1 MNFNTSTRSTA
12 IILSALAKLDAQ
24 NALAPNVV
32 RWLMAARS
40 GDLWETTQETEWAIT
55 AFADWIEAT
64 GEKNSAFNWRAT
76 LNDQAVLQGAANP
89 QGESQRIVVEMAN
102 LLREQANQLAF
113 ERGAGDGRMYYT
125 AQLRSFLPAD
135 TAPAL
140 NRGIVIAR
148 KYESADCEPKPE
160 QPCAAINGATV
171 GQNVR
176 VRLTIVAPNDLYYVR
191 ITDPLPGGAE
201 AVDTSLKTSQ
211 TQGAGGP
218 TSPSF
223 GKGEGW
229 GWWWFAHTETY
240 DDRVAA
246 FASYLPAGTY
256 EYTYVM
262 RPSIA
267 GQFKVMPASADLT
280 YFPEVFGRSAGE
292 SFTITR

>member
-1 MNFNTSTRSTA
+1 
-12 IILSALAKLDAQ
+12 
-24 NALAPNVV
+24 V

-40 GDLWETTQETEWAIT
+40 GDMWETTQETEWAIT
-55 AFADWIEAT
+55 SFADWIEAS
-64 GEKNSAFNWRAT
+64 GEKNSNFNWRMT
-76 LNDQAVLQGAANP
+76 LNDQVLLQGAANP
-89 QGESQRIVVEMAN
+89 QGESQSVVVAMAD
-102 LLREQANQLAF
+102 LLRNQSNALSF
-113 ERGAGDGRMYYT
+113 ERGAGEGRMYYT
-125 AQLRSFLPAD
+125 ALLRSFMPAD

-211 TQGAGGP
+211 SQGAAGP
-218 TSPSF
+218 NSPTF

-280 YFPEVFGRSAGE
+280 YFPEVFGRSDGT